1 MHINP
6 ILVGV
11 FITLFTEA
19 IMLIVGSLL
28 TYFDSK
34 GENENG
40 KDNNNQSNQQNQH
53 KD

>member
-28 TYFDSK
+28 AYFNSK
-34 GENENG
+34 GENEDG
-40 KDNNNQSNQQNQH
+40 KDNNNQSDQQNQH
-53 KD
+53 KN